1 MMESYALANGHD
13 NVAAVVV
20 AYFPGREILNLVAT
34 LRAELVQVWVVDN
47 TPQETDWLQ
56 AELPSD
62 VRLLSPGKNLG
73 VAGAYNRVIR
83 AVRDES
89 LPLMSLFLFD
99 QDSEPSAACLH
110 TLINAMNELRSRGE
124 RVAQVGPAYY
134 EKQRAFFPPLIE
146 VGRWWLRRT
155 PLDRAQA
162 LHPVSYMISSGSLV
176 ALDALALVGGFDEDL
191 FIDYVDIEFGLR
203 CQHAGLG
210 SWIVKAA
217 VMEHAI
223 GEQPLRV
230 GQWTL
235 PSHSAIRRRY
245 QVRNALLLMR
255 RGYMPLAWKVAESF
269 KIMLRF
275 MFLAIARKPFQ
286 GQISAW
292 FSGFL
297 DGALGR
303 SGPID

>member
-1 MMESYALANGHD
+1 MMDSDALANGRD

-20 AYFPGREILNLVAT
+20 AYFPGREILELVAT
-34 LRAELVQVWVVDN
+34 LRAELAQVWVVDN
-47 TPQETDWLQ
+47 TPLQTDWLP

-62 VRLLSPGKNLG
+62 VRLFAPGKNLG

-83 AVRDES
+83 AVRDET
-89 LPLMSLFLFD
+89 LPFTTLFLFD
-99 QDSEPSAACLH
+99 QDSEPSAACLK
-110 TLINAMNELRSRGE
+110 TLIDAMNELRSRGE

-146 VGRWWLRRT
+146 VGRWRLRRT

-176 ALDALALVGGFDEDL
+176 ALDALAAVGGFDEEL

-210 SWIVKAA
+210 SWIAKAA

-223 GEQPLRV
+223 GEEPLRV
-230 GQWTL
+230 GRWTL
-235 PSHSAIRRRY
+235 PSHSAIRRHY

-255 RGYMPLAWKVAESF
+255 RGYIPCAWKVTESC
-269 KIMLRF
+269 KIVLRF
-275 MFLAIARKPFQ
+275 MFLVFARKSLP
-286 GQISAW
+286 GQVSAW
-292 FSGFL
+292 LSGLL
-297 DGALGR
+297 DGALGGT
-303 SGPID
+303 GPIR